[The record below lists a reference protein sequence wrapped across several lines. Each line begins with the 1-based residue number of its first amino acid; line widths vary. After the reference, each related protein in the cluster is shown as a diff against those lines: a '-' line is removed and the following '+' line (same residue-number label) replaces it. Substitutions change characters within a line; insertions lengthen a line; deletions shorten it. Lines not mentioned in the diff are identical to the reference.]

1 MRRETYQYF
10 LKKEIVKF
18 VGVKDSNFERAKN
31 NFIWKIEVSI
41 KYPEI
46 SLEYELDKIYFEAC
60 DLLKSKD
67 LKPANKYEHFIAK
80 NKNHIIS
87 IKFKENI

>member
-10 LKKEIVKF
+10 LKKEIVNF
-18 VGVKDSNFERAKN
+18 AGVKDSNFERIKN
-31 NFIWKIEVSI
+31 NFIWKIEVNI

-46 SLEYELDKIYFEAC
+46 SLEYELDKIYFKAY
-60 DLLKSKD
+60 DLLKSKN
-67 LKPANKYEHFIAK
+67 LKPASKYEHFIAK
-80 NKNHIIS
+80 NKNRTIS